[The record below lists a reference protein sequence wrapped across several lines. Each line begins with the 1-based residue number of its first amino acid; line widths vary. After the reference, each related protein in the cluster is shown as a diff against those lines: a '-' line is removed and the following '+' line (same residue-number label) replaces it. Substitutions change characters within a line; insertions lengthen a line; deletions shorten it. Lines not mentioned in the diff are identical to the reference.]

1 MKVSVIIPAVDGGKY
16 LDGLFKT
23 LSEQTIRPVQVLVID
38 SSSDGD
44 TLTICKASGA
54 DLIRIDST
62 TFDHGGTRNLAA
74 SKAKGKIFVFMT
86 QDTLFKDETCLEN
99 LINPLENP
107 IIAASF
113 GRQIPAEDT
122 NPLETFVRSFNYSIY
137 KWRI

>member
-99 LINPLENP
+99 LINPLEYLRLHHQTISGWDLGILNL
-107 IIAASF
+107 IRVHLKVGSDINLQEL
-113 GRQIPAEDT
+113 G
-122 NPLETFVRSFNYSIY
+122 
-137 KWRI
+137 